1 MIWFYRPLARRH
13 SLTLIVLFPA
23 RSSRSCCHSR
33 SLVTGNLTGCVC
45 LHALSSFQRTDASRI
60 RFRKAGAPDAPPTA
74 CLLPPFWT
82 RQKGPP
88 LVGRGA
94 FRGTFQGY
102 RRLSD
107 LSSTKSPR
115 LQKNLLLTFLPT
127 WTDSIGKD
135 ARAQERCSRITW
147 QYLRAYL
154 AESPSWRL
162 ASHRGSRLAHP
173 TTCST
178 LPTSYSLCTRCT
190 TCRWLFSPSA
200 FRHRTLREYLV
211 HVARRQGAV
220 ARI

>member
-1 MIWFYRPLARRH
+1 MWFYRPLARRH

-154 AESPSWRL
+154 AESPAFRL
-162 ASHRGSRLAHP
+162 APHRGI
-173 TTCST
+173 ST
-178 LPTSYSLCTRCT
+178 R
-190 TCRWLFSPSA
+190 SPEDVLD
-200 FRHRTLREYLV
+200 RIRLRE
-211 HVARRQGAV
+211 
-220 ARI
+220 